1 MKEQLDLMN
10 KYGLKEIRTRI
21 DDYMRCMEIT
31 FYSKNNKCIRRLI
44 PLENITEMN
53 RMYFTVLFQ
62 NMGKEVK
69 ADADSD

>member
-44 PLENITEMN
+44 PLEHITEMN
-53 RMYFTVLFQ
+53 RMYFTVLFK
-62 NMGKEVK
+62 NMGEEVK
-69 ADADSD
+69 ADE

>member
-21 DDYMRCMEIT
+21 DDYTGCMEIT
-31 FYSKNNKCIRRLI
+31 FYSKNNKCARRLV
-44 PLENITEMN
+44 PLKNITEMN

-62 NMGKEVK
+62 NMGEEVK